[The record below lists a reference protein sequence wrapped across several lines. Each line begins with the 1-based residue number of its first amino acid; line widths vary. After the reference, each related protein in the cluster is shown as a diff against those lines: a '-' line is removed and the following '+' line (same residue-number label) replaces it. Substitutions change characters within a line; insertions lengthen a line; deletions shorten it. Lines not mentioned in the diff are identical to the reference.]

1 MENPNIADSSPALE
15 PNREGLSR
23 STRGRSLKAFQDNV
37 PHHATARREPS
48 RAAVALERARICARI
63 SEDNRGKD
71 ILLLDLR
78 QSTPLVDFFVIVTA
92 GSRRLSHAIASE
104 IDQSM
109 KKLGEAKLGLEG
121 SEEGRWILIDY
132 GDFVVHIFSPEDRA
146 YYALEEIWGDAPH
159 LDWREPTP
167 VRPETSVE
175 TQILHDLQ
183 SRDDAES

>member
-1 MENPNIADSSPALE
+1 MENPNTTDNSPTIE
-15 PNREGLSR
+15 PTPGLR
-23 STRGRSLKAFQDNV
+23 SGSIRGRSLKAFQDNV
-37 PHHATARREPS
+37 PHFATERRAPG

-63 SEDNRGKD
+63 SDDNRGKD

-92 GSRRLSHAIASE
+92 SSRRLSHAIASE

-121 SEEGRWILIDY
+121 SEEGRWTLIDY
-132 GDFVVHIFSPEDRA
+132 GDFVVHIFSPEDRT

-167 VRPETSVE
+167 NRAETVAE
-175 TQILHDLQ
+175 TQLPP
-183 SRDDAES
+183 DAEKRDGAES